1 MSFALSVLNSALVNF
16 VIKRFQWFFKMTLFS
31 FLDNQKGKEIVLV
44 FTEPIIQPLESFSE
58 SVRHIIAGTGLSLH
72 QNLPSN
78 LTSHGQIKT
87 ARHVLW

>member
-1 MSFALSVLNSALVNF
+1 
-16 VIKRFQWFFKMTLFS
+16 MTLFS
-31 FLDNQKGKEIVLV
+31 FSDNQKGKEIVLV
-44 FTEPIIQPLESFSE
+44 LQNPLYNLWNHFSE

>member
-1 MSFALSVLNSALVNF
+1 M
-16 VIKRFQWFFKMTLFS
+16 
-31 FLDNQKGKEIVLV
+31 
-44 FTEPIIQPLESFSE
+44 QPLESFSE

-72 QNLPSN
+72 QYMPSN

>member
-1 MSFALSVLNSALVNF
+1 
-16 VIKRFQWFFKMTLFS
+16 MTLFS
-31 FLDNQKGKEIVLV
+31 FSDNQKGKEIVLV
-44 FTEPIIQPLESFSE
+44 LQNPLYNLLESFSE